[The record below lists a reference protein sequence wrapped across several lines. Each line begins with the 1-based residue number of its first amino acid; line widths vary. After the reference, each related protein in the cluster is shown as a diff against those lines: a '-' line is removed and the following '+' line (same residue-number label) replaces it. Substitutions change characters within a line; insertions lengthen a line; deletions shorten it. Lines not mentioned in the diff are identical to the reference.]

1 MGRDSIPPLVSTNS
15 VKQTRHDYYAILT
28 YHRVTDEI
36 GRWDFYDL
44 PWHRFGRQI
53 AMLSAWASLRPL
65 IELNFDDGTS
75 DHLRVGELLF
85 RKQLQAKFFIV
96 TDWIG
101 QPGFLT
107 RPQLRALLAFGHTL
121 GSHTVTH
128 ARLTTLTDAPLRAE
142 LERSKKLLEDLTGS
156 PVTAFAAP
164 GGYLNHRVTQI
175 AYDCGYNTVRSMNW
189 GYNNSSISRRAL
201 KTVPIF
207 SSINDKKFE
216 QILLGEA
223 KFTNFHLKQL
233 AKKMFGEDF
242 YIRLRNGVGS
252 WSRLP

>member
-1 MGRDSIPPLVSTNS
+1 MGRDSISPLVSANS
-15 VKQTRHDYYAILT
+15 VKRARHAYFAILT
-28 YHRVTDEI
+28 YHRITDDI
-36 GRWDFYDL
+36 DHCDFYDL
-44 PWHRFGRQI
+44 PWHRFQRQM
-53 AMLSAWASLRPL
+53 ALLSAWASLSPL

-85 RKQLQAKFFIV
+85 KERFQAKFFIV

-101 QPGFLT
+101 RPGFLT
-107 RPQLRALLAFGHTL
+107 RPQLRALLGFGHTL

-142 LERSKKLLEDLTGS
+142 LDRSKKLLEDLTGS

-175 AYDCGYNTVRSMNW
+175 AYDCGYNTVRSMDW
-189 GYNNSSISRRAL
+189 GYNNSFIPRRAL

-207 SSINDKKFE
+207 SSTTDKKFE

-233 AKKMFGEDF
+233 AKKMLGEDF
-242 YIRLRNGVGS
+242 YIRLRNRVGS